1 MVDRRWVPLG
11 IRIVGLYFVGASLQ
25 GILRALGEVAK
36 WYQFSKGTENP
47 ESIWPFIA
55 IAVASLVQLLLGVA
69 LLVKAT
75 SLARRWVGDAN
86 KKCPACLADASQS
99 QGGTCTHCG
108 AMIKPASNT

>member
-1 MVDRRWVPLG
+1 MIDRRWVPLG

-55 IAVASLVQLLLGVA
+55 IAAASLVQLLLGIV
-69 LLVKAT
+69 LLAKAT
-75 SLARRWVGDAN
+75 SFARRWVGDTN
-86 KKCPACLADASQS
+86 KKCPACLADTSQS
-99 QGGTCTHCG
+99 QDGSCTHCG